1 MKIST
6 KGRYAVRL
14 MYDLAMH
21 HTGDW
26 IALKDI
32 SRRQEISVKYL
43 EQIVRQLSIR
53 GYLKSLRGPKGGYQL
68 SRDPKDYTI
77 YEILKIT
84 EGSLQPVACLDDKVN
99 QCERYHEC
107 PTIEIWEGLG
117 QVIEEYLSGITLED
131 VVNKA
136 RIKGGRSDIT
146 DFEEIV
152 SMDVE
157 YIKNW
162 SLKRD
167 IKIILKTIQVVLHSD
182 GAR

>member
-84 EGSLQPVACLDDKVN
+84 EEMLYSQMTLRLYVFKPFK
-99 QCERYHEC
+99 
-107 PTIEIWEGLG
+107 IK
-117 QVIEEYLSGITLED
+117 YLNINSTL
-131 VVNKA
+131 KH
-136 RIKGGRSDIT
+136 K
-146 DFEEIV
+146 
-152 SMDVE
+152 
-157 YIKNW
+157 Y
-162 SLKRD
+162 L
-167 IKIILKTIQVVLHSD
+167 ILKI
-182 GAR
+182 

>member
-14 MYDLAMH
+14 MYDLALH

-32 SRRQEISVKYL
+32 SRRQNISVKYL

-68 SRDPKDYTI
+68 ARDPGEYTL
-77 YEILKIT
+77 YEILELT
-84 EGSLQPVACLDDKVN
+84 EGSLRPVACLEDEVN

-107 PTIEIWEGLG
+107 PTIGIWEGLG
-117 QVIEEYLSGITLED
+117 KVIYDYLNQITLED

-136 RIKGGRSDIT
+136 RERGRN
-146 DFEEIV
+146 DFVI
-152 SMDVE
+152 
-157 YIKNW
+157 
-162 SLKRD
+162 
-167 IKIILKTIQVVLHSD
+167 
-182 GAR
+182 

>member
-53 GYLKSLRGPKGGYQL
+53 GYLKS
-68 SRDPKDYTI
+68 
-77 YEILKIT
+77 YEDLKEVI
-84 EGSLQPVACLDDKVN
+84 SFP
-99 QCERYHEC
+99 
-107 PTIEIWEGLG
+107 EI
-117 QVIEEYLSGITLED
+117 Q
-131 VVNKA
+131 
-136 RIKGGRSDIT
+136 
-146 DFEEIV
+146 
-152 SMDVE
+152 
-157 YIKNW
+157 
-162 SLKRD
+162 
-167 IKIILKTIQVVLHSD
+167 KIIQFM
-182 GAR
+182 RF

>member
-53 GYLKSLRGPKGGYQL
+53 GYLKSLRGLQRRLSAFQRPKRLYDL
-68 SRDPKDYTI
+68 
-77 YEILKIT
+77 
-84 EGSLQPVACLDDKVN
+84 
-99 QCERYHEC
+99 
-107 PTIEIWEGLG
+107 
-117 QVIEEYLSGITLED
+117 
-131 VVNKA
+131 
-136 RIKGGRSDIT
+136 
-146 DFEEIV
+146 
-152 SMDVE
+152 
-157 YIKNW
+157 
-162 SLKRD
+162 
-167 IKIILKTIQVVLHSD
+167 
-182 GAR
+182 

>member
-84 EGSLQPVACLDDKVN
+84 EGSLQPVACLDDEVN
-99 QCERYHEC
+99 QCDRSEMPPKYLGSTSFAILCTKSLGRWM
-107 PTIEIWEGLG
+107 PT
-117 QVIEEYLSGITLED
+117 
-131 VVNKA
+131 
-136 RIKGGRSDIT
+136 
-146 DFEEIV
+146 
-152 SMDVE
+152 
-157 YIKNW
+157 
-162 SLKRD
+162 
-167 IKIILKTIQVVLHSD
+167 
-182 GAR
+182 

>member
-14 MYDLAMH
+14 MYDLALH

-32 SRRQEISVKYL
+32 SRRQNISVKYL

-68 SRDPKDYTI
+68 ARDPGEYTI
-77 YEILKIT
+77 YEILELT
-84 EGSLQPVACLDDKVN
+84 EGSLRPVACLEDEVN

-107 PTIEIWEGLG
+107 PTIGIWEGLG
-117 QVIEEYLSGITLED
+117 KVIYDYLNQITLED

-136 RIKGGRSDIT
+136 RERGKN
-146 DFEEIV
+146 DFVI
-152 SMDVE
+152 
-157 YIKNW
+157 
-162 SLKRD
+162 
-167 IKIILKTIQVVLHSD
+167 
-182 GAR
+182 

>member
-77 YEILKIT
+77 YEADKDATYESIIDIDLSEIRPTVAFPHLPGNAHTIDEIEAEEPIYVDQVVIGSCTNGRISDLRKAAAILKGHT
-84 EGSLQPVACLDDKVN
+84 VAENVRVMVVPAT
-99 QCERYHEC
+99 QC
-107 PTIEIWEGLG
+107 GLCF
-117 QVIEEYLSGITLED
+117 QYT
-131 VVNKA
+131 
-136 RIKGGRSDIT
+136 
-146 DFEEIV
+146 
-152 SMDVE
+152 
-157 YIKNW
+157 
-162 SLKRD
+162 
-167 IKIILKTIQVVLHSD
+167 
-182 GAR
+182 

>member
-14 MYDLAMH
+14 MYDLALH

-32 SRRQEISVKYL
+32 SRRQNISVKYL

-68 SRDPKDYTI
+68 ARDPGEYTI
-77 YEILKIT
+77 YEILELT
-84 EGSLQPVACLDDKVN
+84 EGSLRPVACLEDEVN
-99 QCERYHEC
+99 HCERYHEC
-107 PTIEIWEGLG
+107 PTIGIWEGLG
-117 QVIEEYLSGITLED
+117 KVIYDYLNQITLED

-136 RIKGGRSDIT
+136 RERGRN
-146 DFEEIV
+146 DFVI
-152 SMDVE
+152 
-157 YIKNW
+157 
-162 SLKRD
+162 
-167 IKIILKTIQVVLHSD
+167 
-182 GAR
+182 

>member
-77 YEILKIT
+77 CSKYFTDISCLLDMSFNAIQ
-84 EGSLQPVACLDDKVN
+84 SPV
-99 QCERYHEC
+99 
-107 PTIEIWEGLG
+107 
-117 QVIEEYLSGITLED
+117 
-131 VVNKA
+131 
-136 RIKGGRSDIT
+136 
-146 DFEEIV
+146 
-152 SMDVE
+152 
-157 YIKNW
+157 
-162 SLKRD
+162 
-167 IKIILKTIQVVLHSD
+167 
-182 GAR
+182 

>member
-107 PTIEIWEGLG
+107 PTIAATMHCCSTSE
-117 QVIEEYLSGITLED
+117 
-131 VVNKA
+131 
-136 RIKGGRSDIT
+136 RRRRRSD
-146 DFEEIV
+146 
-152 SMDVE
+152 S
-157 YIKNW
+157 
-162 SLKRD
+162 
-167 IKIILKTIQVVLHSD
+167 VLSWNL
-182 GAR
+182 

>member
-99 QCERYHEC
+99 QCERCHEC
-107 PTIEIWEGLG
+107 PTIEIWEGL
-117 QVIEEYLSGITLED
+117 
-131 VVNKA
+131 
-136 RIKGGRSDIT
+136 
-146 DFEEIV
+146 
-152 SMDVE
+152 
-157 YIKNW
+157 
-162 SLKRD
+162 
-167 IKIILKTIQVVLHSD
+167 
-182 GAR
+182 

>member
-14 MYDLAMH
+14 MYDLALH

-32 SRRQEISVKYL
+32 SRRQNISVKYL

-68 SRDPKDYTI
+68 AKDPGEYTI
-77 YEILKIT
+77 YEILELT
-84 EGSLQPVACLDDKVN
+84 EGSLRPVACLEDEVN

-107 PTIEIWEGLG
+107 PTIGIWEGLG
-117 QVIEEYLSGITLED
+117 KVIYDYLSQITLED

-136 RIKGGRSDIT
+136 RERGRN
-146 DFEEIV
+146 DFVI
-152 SMDVE
+152 
-157 YIKNW
+157 
-162 SLKRD
+162 
-167 IKIILKTIQVVLHSD
+167 
-182 GAR
+182 